1 VEKLH
6 LHPSFQ
12 QRNIQQVLYNYELL
26 KNHKKPENRL
36 LINLFCRE
44 FEFSFPLKN
53 LKPSTNYEVRADI
66 KKTSLLSS
74 LHFVGY
80 VKNGILITS
89 LDDRHSHT
97 VANPQRG
104 LV

>member
-1 VEKLH
+1 MCRTARELSGETSPSSIHPTEKYLTG
-6 LHPSFQ
+6 P
-12 QRNIQQVLYNYELL
+12 LL
-26 KNHKKPENRL
+26 LRTLKKSSKANK
-36 LINLFCRE
+36 LIHVFCRE

-80 VKNGILITS
+80 VKNVILYYF
-89 LDDRHSHT
+89 
-97 VANPQRG
+97 AG
-104 LV
+104 